1 MLANLS
7 PGWLI
12 ALGMALCLAAL
23 FILRK
28 IYLFLAELFTPFKKG
43 KSYWC
48 RVIAVSDGDTLT
60 CSRLNIRRSQTKLR
74 FAYVDANGDRS
85 DRRVV
90 VHQLEGTCFQG
101 LCLSRR
107 ATRTFRLDRVQGDI
121 TSESS
126 GEVQEPW
133 AWARSLAK
141 TKSNPSKLAPQATH
155 EPKQMGEVLFTGFSR
170 TERDALEQLADA
182 HHWCVRKSITKN
194 LTVLVAGP
202 RAGEAKLSQA
212 RAAGVQVMDRW
223 AFELLCK

>member
-1 MLANLS
+1 MAAVEGVISILGVAGAIWLWLRWRDPAPPPRPATPLPYLEGHNL
-7 PGWLI
+7 
-12 ALGMALCLAAL
+12 
-23 FILRK
+23 
-28 IYLFLAELFTPFKKG
+28 
-43 KSYWC
+43 
-48 RVIAVSDGDTLT
+48 DTV
-60 CSRLNIRRSQTKLR
+60 R

-107 ATRTFRLDRVQGDI
+107 ATRTFRLDRVRGDI

-141 TKSNPSKLAPQATH
+141 STSSPSTLPPQAA
-155 EPKQMGEVLFTGFSR
+155 PVPNPAPAPVPVGEVLFTGFAR
-170 TERDALEQLADA
+170 AERDALEQLADA
-182 HHWCVRKSITKN
+182 HNWRVRKSITKN
-194 LTVLVAGP
+194 LTVLVTGT
-202 RAGEAKLSQA
+202 RAGESKLAHA